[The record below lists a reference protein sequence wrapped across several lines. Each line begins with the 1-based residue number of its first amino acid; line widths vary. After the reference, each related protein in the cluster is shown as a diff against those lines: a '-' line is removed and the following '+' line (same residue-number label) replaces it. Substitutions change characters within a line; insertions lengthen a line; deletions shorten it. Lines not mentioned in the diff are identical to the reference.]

1 LKSSSKII
9 RHLFGEETRFVTTAL
24 FYLLITLISFVVYIS
39 IKSYTQELTKAGDN
53 LSYLSLSVQQTVE
66 EKIRNAEMALNEMA
80 LYLSIQQNDFDK
92 LDKFKISSHLEK
104 IRKNFYGLEVLAI
117 TNKQGL
123 VEANSYWNT
132 KDKYLNRKIID
143 INDRSYFLEH
153 KLGLNSGL
161 VISDPQISKTMG
173 TPVITVSKRI
183 LSNNGEFKGILS
195 TTINLTEFVEN
206 FKEVSKSSDM
216 NITLIN
222 QKRLVLSRYPLN
234 DKIFGKYISLSEN
247 EKIEV
252 QKNKIFGRFQI
263 KSSVDS
269 QEKIVVYKRFEK
281 IPLTVYLGRPLSSVL
296 YDWKRYVLYLWL
308 ITSVLIITTCY
319 LLYRFY
325 LENLKFKEQQIE
337 VVNSARMSSIG
348 LMAASIAHEINNPLT
363 IILGRSAKGLKLLND
378 PVFEFDRETLKMYF
392 SKINDAASRMTKIIS
407 GVKVIARDANQDQFD
422 QVWAH
427 DLIEHVTDYLSE
439 RYKVHGV
446 ELIIEEIPEVVVKCR
461 ESQIAQVL
469 VNLLNNAYDAIE
481 DLPEKWIKINFKIV
495 DKKIQIIIMD
505 SGLGISPE
513 IRNKIMSPF
522 FTSKVTSK
530 GTGLGLYISSKIL
543 KEHMGELRYDDSYRH
558 TTFVIEL
565 PLNQVIVS
573 DN

>member
-1 LKSSSKII
+1 MKSCSKII

-24 FYLLITLISFVVYIS
+24 FYLLSTLIAFATYIS
-39 IKSYTQELTKAGDN
+39 YKAYYQEINKVGDN
-53 LSYLSLSVQQTVE
+53 LSSLSLSVQQTVE
-66 EKIRNAEMALNEMA
+66 EKIRNAEMALNEMS
-80 LYLSIQQNDFDK
+80 LYLSIQEHEFDK

-117 TNKQGL
+117 TSKYGL
-123 VEANSYWNT
+123 VEVNSFWNT
-132 KDKYLNRKIID
+132 PEKFLNRKTID
-143 INDRSYFLEH
+143 INDRSYFIEH
-153 KLGLNSGL
+153 KFNINSGL

-183 LSNNGEFKGILS
+183 VSKSGDFNGILS
-195 TTINLTEFVEN
+195 TTINLAEFVEN

-222 QKRLVLSRYPLN
+222 QKRLVLSRYPFN
-234 DKIFGKYISLSEN
+234 EKIYGKYIPLSDN

-252 QKNKIFGRFQI
+252 QKNRLFGRFQT
-263 KSSVDS
+263 KSSVDGLD
-269 QEKIVVYKRFEK
+269 KIIVYKKFEK

-296 YDWKRYVLYLWL
+296 FDWKRYVLYLWL
-308 ITSVLIITTCY
+308 IIFVLIITTCY

-325 LENLKFKEQQIE
+325 LENFIFKEQQIE

-363 IILGRSAKGLKLLND
+363 IILGRSRKALKHIED
-378 PVFEFDRETLKMYF
+378 EKFEFDRENLKLYF
-392 SKINDAASRMTKIIS
+392 SKIHDASLRMTKIIS
-407 GVKVIARDANQDQFD
+407 GVKVIARDANQDKFD
-422 QVWAH
+422 VVSAQ

-439 RYKVHGV
+439 RYKINGI
-446 ELIIEEIPEVVVKCR
+446 ELIIEDIPNVSIKCR

-481 DLPEKWIKINFKIV
+481 ELPEKWIKIDFKLLDGLIR
-495 DKKIQIIIMD
+495 IIIMD
-505 SGLGISPE
+505 SGFGISAE
-513 IRNKIMSPF
+513 IRSKIMSPF
-522 FTSKVTSK
+522 FTSKITSK

-543 KEHMGELRYDDSYRH
+543 KEHHGDLRYDDSYRH
-558 TTFVIEL
+558 TTFIIEL
-565 PLNQVIVS
+565 PLNQPNMS